1 MMNSFIPLHE
11 ELFSNPKISQEH
23 EAIVSGEETLSFG
36 ELDRIS
42 SNLAWDLHQLGAGKG
57 THIGILLNPSSNLA
71 VSVLAVLKTGAA
83 YIPLSPA
90 FPGERISYMMQDAGA
105 GLLITDNSLP
115 QPQCPPGTQVLIPD
129 WSGIRD
135 PLNDKDLVR
144 IPVQSRD
151 LAYIL
156 YTSGSTGNPK
166 GVMIDHGNLSYYVHW
181 FFSEVMPATGVGLP
195 LTSSF
200 IFAAAVT
207 QFYSTLLSGRTLHI
221 LDPLMIRQPSKL
233 MEWYSSHPGLG
244 LYCVPTLWSE
254 ILHYLETSTNGSTH
268 KKSLPV
274 VYLSGESVSDELIQ
288 RSFNLLPS
296 LQLWNLY
303 GPTEATANLTSCRLY
318 PGEPAH
324 IGKALSGTLV
334 FVVDENQNPVTAGQ
348 TGELIAAGPGIA
360 QGYRNMPELTASTF
374 IERKMNGGEILRLY
388 RSGDLVREDAAGN
401 LHFVGRRDQQ
411 VKIRG
416 FRIELPEVEHA
427 LALIP
432 AVKHAVVKVVSDRL
446 NGKRLIA
453 YLVFNLGQSIPVHE
467 LRKMLLNSLPD
478 FMIPEVFVS
487 LDSMPQLPNG
497 KIDRKSLPLP
507 GIQRPDLG
515 YPAIPPVNADEKL
528 MARIWEEVL
537 GLEGIGMDD
546 NFFDLGGNSLKA
558 NALVIE
564 LNSRFGQSMQIKS
577 VFDNPTPSG
586 LLLEKGITAPATE
599 TVTAS
604 KDKESEQNVHAGS
617 GSVDQSRPLLSE
629 NQKALQFIH
638 QTEAH
643 LAAYNI
649 FYSIRLN
656 GALDIECLEK
666 ALQEIVRKHECL
678 RMTFPSGKNESPVFA
693 NVPASGV
700 LEIFDTG
707 PGRNA
712 IPEASALEEAR
723 KAASEPL
730 DLESGHL
737 YRFLLF
743 ELDRN
748 THVLFFIVHH
758 IVFDGF
764 SFEVFIEDL
773 SIFYEQAKSGT
784 KVPHTR
790 VSKGYLQFCLD
801 ERDYLGSEGFAED
814 REYWKQQLAQVPTLL
829 EIPTDYTR
837 PESFAQEGGQ
847 VRRKMGA
854 ALRMALKNQGDK
866 LGASMYMTCLA
877 AFSVL
882 LCRHTGRNDFL
893 IGTPVANRRKK
904 DFLSAIGYFVN
915 TMLFRVTLD
924 PALTFTNWLMNVKE
938 SILQDI
944 PHSRFPFTRMSE
956 ILRTERIPGINPFF
970 QIMFA
975 YHETNWDFTTE
986 AGLTGIAREEFTGNS
1001 KFDLFAEI
1009 FSDQED
1015 AEIVF
1020 TYSKQLYHPDTME
1033 TLADHFVQ
1041 VLEHVSVSP
1050 GTTVSKL
1057 SLISTREFNRIVYE
1071 WNETAFNH
1079 EEKGTIADL
1088 IFKQIVKTPG
1098 LPALVSRQEVITY
1111 SEMGSK
1117 TDVITAN
1124 LRRLG
1129 VQRGD
1134 PVGLHLE
1141 NSPNMVI
1148 CILAVFNAGAI
1159 YIPLDP
1165 YYPEERL
1172 KYVIEKTRIRFL
1184 IVDKERVNRKK
1195 ELSEQIITVDELLD
1209 ETIADHLTSERTT
1222 GVPSDLAYIM
1232 FTSGS
1237 TGNPKGVMIGHDSLL
1252 NFIIWMKME
1261 IEAGEK
1267 DTFLSTTSINFD
1279 ISFLELFT
1287 PLISGASLVL
1297 EKRSELQAPERI
1309 EAILNEMK
1317 VNTVQFVPSA
1327 LKALC
1332 DAGVLKRAK
1341 FLTTII
1347 SGGEKLSKTLQ
1358 EQIFS
1363 ESGARLI
1370 NLYGPTEATV
1380 YMGCWHCSRNS
1391 PLRMVPIGYPIFNSA
1406 FYILNENLEPVPIG
1420 VTGEVYLGGH
1430 VLAEGYFE
1438 DPIQTAARFIPNP
1451 VGEEE
1456 GSKIYRTG
1464 DLGRYLWDG
1473 AVEFLG
1479 RTDQQVKVRGFRI
1492 ELGEVE
1498 TLMLRF
1504 PGIRRVV
1511 VHAQEQKEEDIRLTA
1526 FIVPEPGAEI
1536 KDNELREFLKLHLP
1550 AYMIPGNF
1558 IVAHA
1563 IPTLPNGKTDF
1574 RALVHLRPQTPKI
1587 PDFLQHHMNET
1598 EAALKA
1604 IWKEI
1609 LDHEAFSLKDN
1620 FFEVGGHSL
1629 LLVKMKDL
1637 IEEKLKTEISIVDLF
1652 KYPTIRTLAAFI
1664 RKDQPD
1670 YSKNDIATRVAM
1682 RNKHI
1687 KQQINKRIFPD
1698 NN

>member
-1 MMNSFIPLHE
+1 MMNRFIPLHE

-23 EAIVSGEETLSFG
+23 KAIVSGEETLSFG

-57 THIGILLNPSSNLA
+57 THVGVFLNPSSNLA

-90 FPGERISYMMQDAGA
+90 FPGERISYMMQDSGA
-105 GLLITDNSLP
+105 GFLITDNSLP
-115 QPQCPPGTQVLIPD
+115 QPQCQPSTMVLIPD
-129 WSGIRD
+129 WSGIGD
-135 PLNDKDLVR
+135 PQYNKDFIR
-144 IPVQSRD
+144 IPVQSQD

-207 QFYSTLLSGRTLHI
+207 QFYSTLLSGRTLYI
-221 LDPLMIRQPSKL
+221 LDPLMIRQPGKL
-233 MEWYSSHPGLG
+233 LEWFSSHPGLG

-254 ILHYLETSTNGSTH
+254 ILHYLESSFSGSTQE
-268 KKSLPV
+268 KSPPV

-288 RSFNLLPS
+288 RSFSLLPT

-303 GPTEATANLTSCRLY
+303 GPTEATANLTACRLF

-324 IGKALSGTLV
+324 IGKALRGTQV
-334 FVVDENQNPVTAGQ
+334 FVVDEKQNPVQPGQ

-360 QGYRNMPELTASTF
+360 QGYRNLPELTASTF
-374 IERKMNGGEILRLY
+374 IERKMNGGEALRLY

-401 LHFVGRRDQQ
+401 LHFVGRKDQQ

-416 FRIELPEVEHA
+416 FRIELPEIELALASIPAMKHA
-427 LALIP
+427 L
-432 AVKHAVVKVVSDRL
+432 VKVVSDRL
-446 NGKRLIA
+446 NGKRLVA
-453 YLVFNLGQSIPVHE
+453 YLVFNHGHSIPVHE
-467 LRKMLLNSLPD
+467 LRKLLLNSLPD

-507 GIQRPDLG
+507 GIQRPDMG
-515 YPAIPPVNADEKL
+515 YPSIPPVNANEKF
-528 MARIWEEVL
+528 MVRVWEETL

-558 NALVIE
+558 NALVIG
-564 LNSRFGQSMQIKS
+564 LNSRSGQSIQIKA

-586 LLLEKGITAPATE
+586 LLHETCFTAPSAE
-599 TVTAS
+599 TGSES
-604 KDKESEQNVHAGS
+604 KDKESEQNVNAGS
-617 GSVDQSRPLLSE
+617 GPVDQSRPILSE

-656 GALDIECLEK
+656 GALDIESLET
-666 ALQEIVRKHECL
+666 ALQEIVRKHECM
-678 RMTFPSGKNESPVFA
+678 RMRFVASSEESGLITEVPLTGILEVF
-693 NVPASGV
+693 GK
-700 LEIFDTG
+700 G
-707 PGRNA
+707 PECKVISEEKA
-712 IPEASALEEAR
+712 IEEAG
-723 KAASEPL
+723 KIASEPF
-730 DLESGHL
+730 DLGEGHS
-737 YRFLLF
+737 YRFALF

-748 THVLFFIVHH
+748 IHLLAFVVNH

-764 SFEVFIEDL
+764 SFEIFIEDL
-773 SIFYEQAKSGT
+773 SVFYEKAKSGT
-784 KVPHTR
+784 KAPTTQ
-790 VSKGYLQFCLD
+790 VSKRYLQFCLD
-801 ERDYLGSEGFAED
+801 ERNYLGSEEFTED
-814 REYWKQQLAQVPTLL
+814 REFWKQKLAQVPTLL
-829 EIPTDYTR
+829 EIPADYTR

-866 LGASMYMTCLA
+866 MGASMYMTCLA
-877 AFSVL
+877 AFSIL
-882 LCRHTGRNDFL
+882 LYRHTGRNDFL

-904 DFLSAIGYFVN
+904 DFLKTIGYFVN
-915 TMLFRVTLD
+915 TMLFRATLD
-924 PALTFTNWLMNVKE
+924 PTFTFTNWLLNVKE
-938 SILQDI
+938 SILQSI
-944 PHSRFPFTRMSE
+944 PHSRFPFSRMSE
-956 ILRTERIPGINPFF
+956 IHRTERIPGINPFF

-975 YHETNWDFTTE
+975 YHEANWDFTTE
-986 AGLTGIAREEFTGNS
+986 AGLTGSAREEFNGNS

-1009 FSDQED
+1009 FSEHED

-1020 TYSKQLYHPDTME
+1020 TYSKKLYHRDTMD
-1033 TLADHFVQ
+1033 TLADHFVK

-1050 GTTVSKL
+1050 DTVVSKL

-1079 EEKGTIADL
+1079 EESGTIADL
-1088 IFKQIVKTPG
+1088 VIRQARKTPD
-1098 LPALVSRQEVITY
+1098 LPALVSGNEVISY
-1111 SEMGSK
+1111 RKMAHK

-1148 CILAVFNAGAI
+1148 CILAIFSAGAV

-1184 IVDKERVNRKK
+1184 IVDQERVNRKK
-1195 ELSEQIITVDELLD
+1195 EFSEQIISVNELLD
-1209 ETIADHLTSERTT
+1209 ESLVKLTGSERSP
-1222 GVPSDLAYIM
+1222 GIPSSLAYIM

-1237 TGNPKGVMIGHDSLL
+1237 TGNPKGVMIRHDSLL
-1252 NFIIWMKME
+1252 NFIVWMKME
-1261 IEAGEK
+1261 LDSSEK

-1287 PLISGASLVL
+1287 PLISGARLVL

-1317 VNTVQFVPSA
+1317 VNIVQFVPSG

-1380 YMGCWHCSRNS
+1380 YMGCWHCSRES
-1391 PLRMVPIGYPIFNSA
+1391 MLRMVPIGYPIFNSA
-1406 FYILNENLEPVPIG
+1406 FYILNENLETVPIG
-1420 VTGEVYLGGH
+1420 VSGEVYLGGQ

-1438 DPIQTAARFIPNP
+1438 DPGQTAARFIPNP
-1451 VGEEE
+1451 FSEEE

-1492 ELGEVE
+1492 EPGEVE
-1498 TLMLRF
+1498 TIMLRF

-1511 VHAQEQKEEDIRLTA
+1511 VHAQEQREEDIRLTA
-1526 FIVPEPGAEI
+1526 FIIPEPGAEI
-1536 KDNELREFLKLHLP
+1536 NDNELREFLKLHLP

-1664 RKDQPD
+1664 RKDQHQ
-1670 YSKNDIATRVAM
+1670 SQVSDIAKRVAM

-1687 KQQINKRIFPD
+1687 RQQINKRISPD